1 MKALIIDNYDSF
13 TFNLYQLVGEITG
26 IEPIV
31 VRNDGMKWEDLLLQ
45 DFDSVIISP
54 GPGSPD
60 KERDFGLSRRAIQEL
75 RLPIFGV
82 CLGHQGIGYLFGGT
96 VQHAPEPMH
105 GRLSY
110 VYHDES
116 DLFAGVSN
124 PFRAVRY
131 HSLTCADPL
140 PECLV
145 KTAWTED
152 GIIMG
157 LAHRTLPIWGVQF
170 HPESISTE
178 HGRTLLKNFA
188 QLTAQ
193 HGLTKHRRKHNSVE
207 MDRSRA
213 VKDQGPEDKYKLFV
227 RRIPLAVD
235 TADLFTRLFA
245 GEETAFWL
253 DSSLCSQGLA
263 RFSMCGGASSSQS
276 ETVRYY
282 AHEGELEVRHG
293 GTASVTREDLFSY
306 LNREIAR
313 RAVEPSIDLPFDFN
327 CGYVGY
333 FGYELKAA
341 IGCKTKHRSD
351 HPDCALLAVDRCVVV
366 DHQENDVYLLYLGH
380 AADEWASESWFDSI
394 TPHLHARSSALASSS
409 FSEPHSFAECQSQE
423 RYLENIATCL
433 QHLKDGESYEICLTN
448 RIKAA
453 TRVNPFEY
461 YKVLRVVNP
470 APYSAYLKFPEV
482 EVACSSMERFL
493 KINSTGIV
501 ETKPIKGTV
510 RRGANSTEDER
521 LRDWLAHDTK
531 SHSENLMIVDLLRN
545 DLGQVCRLGSVSV
558 PKLMSVES
566 YATVHQLVSTVTGH
580 LRGDQTAVD
589 CLQAAFPG
597 GSMTGA
603 PKMRTMEIID
613 ELEDEARGI
622 YSGSI
627 GYLALNGS
635 ADLNIVIRTA
645 VFADES
651 VSIGVGGA
659 IVALSDPIAEWE
671 EIVLKSKALRQAFE
685 QFSHVAVER

>member
-1 MKALIIDNYDSF
+1 
-13 TFNLYQLVGEITG
+13 
-26 IEPIV
+26 
-31 VRNDGMKWEDLLLQ
+31 
-45 DFDSVIISP
+45 
-54 GPGSPD
+54 
-60 KERDFGLSRRAIQEL
+60 
-75 RLPIFGV
+75 
-82 CLGHQGIGYLFGGT
+82 
-96 VQHAPEPMH
+96 MH

-131 HSLTCADPL
+131 HSLTCVDPL
-140 PECLV
+140 PPCLV

-157 LAHRTLPIWGVQF
+157 LAHRTLPVWGVQF

-178 HGRTLLKNFA
+178 YGKTILKNFA
-188 QLTAQ
+188 RLTAQ
-193 HGLTKHRRKHNSVE
+193 NRSTSQVERRSNS
-207 MDRSRA
+207 R
-213 VKDQGPEDKYKLFV
+213 KYKLFV
-227 RRIPLAVD
+227 RRLSLAVD
-235 TADLFTRLFA
+235 VASLFTRLFA

-253 DSSLCSQGLA
+253 DSSQCSEGLA
-263 RFSMCGGASSSQS
+263 RFSICGGASSSES
-276 ETVRYY
+276 ETVRFY

-293 GTASVTREDLFSY
+293 GTASVSREDLFSY
-306 LNREIAR
+306 LNREIGR

-341 IGCKTKHRSD
+341 LGYKTAHRSE

-366 DHQENDVYLLYLGH
+366 DHQENQVYLLYLGH
-380 AADEWASESWFDSI
+380 EAEEKAAACWFDSI
-394 TPHLHARSSALASSS
+394 TPHLKTRTSEVRESS
-409 FSEPHSFAECQSQE
+409 FSEQVSFAECQSRE
-423 RYLENIATCL
+423 RYLENIATCQ

-448 RIKAA
+448 RIKAN
-453 TRVNPFEY
+453 THVNPFEY

-493 KINSTGIV
+493 KISSTGIV

-510 RRGANSTEDER
+510 RRGSNSTEDER
-521 LRDWLAHDTK
+521 LREWLAHDVK

-545 DLGQVCRLGSVSV
+545 DLGRVCRLGSVSV
-558 PKLMSVES
+558 PKLMHVES
-566 YATVHQLVSTVTGH
+566 YATVHQLVSTITGH

-589 CLQAAFPG
+589 CLRAAFPG

-603 PKMRTMEIID
+603 PKVRTMEIID

-627 GYLALNGS
+627 GYLALNGA

-651 VSIGVGGA
+651 VTIGVGGA
-659 IVALSDPIAEWE
+659 IVALSDPVSEWD

-685 QFSHVAVER
+685 QFSSPVVPQKSEPDPIQAYFVSSCAKPH

>member
-26 IEPIV
+26 TEPIV
-31 VRNDGMKWEDLLLQ
+31 VKNDGMAWEDLLLL

-54 GPGSPD
+54 GPGHPE

-75 RLPIFGV
+75 RVPILGV
-82 CLGHQGIGYLFGGT
+82 CLGHQGIDCLFGGT
-96 VQHAPEPMH
+96 VRHAPEPMH
-105 GRLSY
+105 GRLSF
-110 VYHDES
+110 VYHNES
-116 DLFAGVSN
+116 ELFAGVSN

-131 HSLTCADPL
+131 HSLACTDPL
-140 PECLV
+140 PSCLT

-178 HGRTLLKNFA
+178 YGRTLLKNFA
-188 QLTAQ
+188 RLVAQ
-193 HGLTKHRRKHNSVE
+193 NGSSNAPVVE
-207 MDRSRA
+207 REPA
-213 VKDQGPEDKYKLFV
+213 TDKSKLFV
-227 RRIPLAVD
+227 RRIRLAVD
-235 TADLFTRLFA
+235 VPDLFTRLFA

-253 DSSLCSQGLA
+253 DSSLCADGLA
-263 RFSMCGGASSSQS
+263 RFSICGGASNSHS
-276 ETVRYY
+276 ETVRFY
-282 AHEGELEVRHG
+282 AHERKLVVRHG
-293 GTASVTREDLFSY
+293 ESVSVSHEDLFSY

-313 RAVEPSIDLPFDFN
+313 RAVEPSIDLPFNFN

-341 IGCKTKHRSD
+341 LGCKTEHRSD

-366 DHQENDVYLLYLGH
+366 DHQENEVYLLYLGQESDGLD
-380 AADEWASESWFDSI
+380 AACWFDSI
-394 TPHLHARSSALASSS
+394 TPQLKARPSELPAVS
-409 FSEPHSFAECQSQE
+409 FCEPINFAECQSRE
-423 RYLENIATCL
+423 RYLENIATCQ

-448 RIKAA
+448 RIKAK

-493 KINSTGIV
+493 KISATGIV

-510 RRGANSTEDER
+510 KRGANSTEDER
-521 LRDWLAHDTK
+521 LRDWLAHDPK

-545 DLGQVCRLGSVSV
+545 DLGRVCRLGSVSV
-558 PKLMSVES
+558 PKLMHVES

-580 LRGDQTAVD
+580 LRDDQTAVD
-589 CLQAAFPG
+589 CLRAAFPG

-603 PKMRTMEIID
+603 PKVRTMEIID

-645 VFADES
+645 VFAGDS
-651 VSIGVGGA
+651 VSIGIGGA
-659 IVALSDPIAEWE
+659 IVALSDPVAEWDE
-671 EIVLKSKALRQAFE
+671 TVLKSKALRKAFE
-685 QFSHVAVER
+685 QFSQVATAMSQS

>member
-26 IEPIV
+26 TEPLV
-31 VRNDGMKWEDLLLQ
+31 VKNDGMAWEDLLLL

-54 GPGSPD
+54 GPGHPE

-75 RLPIFGV
+75 RVPILGV
-82 CLGHQGIGYLFGGT
+82 CLGHQGIDHLFGGT

-110 VYHDES
+110 VYHNES

-131 HSLTCADPL
+131 HSLACADPL
-140 PECLV
+140 PLCLV

-157 LAHRTLPIWGVQF
+157 LAHRNLPIWGVQF

-178 HGRTLLKNFA
+178 YGRTLLRNFA
-188 QLTAQ
+188 RLSAQ
-193 HGLTKHRRKHNSVE
+193 KRSTNAAVVE
-207 MDRSRA
+207 RA
-213 VKDQGPEDKYKLFV
+213 TPTNKYKLFV
-227 RRIPLAVD
+227 RRVPVAVNV
-235 TADLFTRLFA
+235 ADLFTRLFA
-245 GEETAFWL
+245 DEETAFWL
-253 DSSLCSQGLA
+253 DSSLCSDGLA
-263 RFSMCGGASSSQS
+263 RFSICGGASSSES
-276 ETVRYY
+276 ETVRFF
-282 AHEGELEVRHG
+282 AHERKLEVRQG
-293 GTASVTREDLFSY
+293 GKISVTHEDLFSY

-313 RAVEPSIDLPFDFN
+313 RAIEPSIDLPFSFN

-341 IGCKTKHRSD
+341 IGYKTKHRSN
-351 HPDCALLAVDRCVVV
+351 HPDCALLAVDRCVVI
-366 DHQENDVYLLYLGH
+366 DHQENDVYLLYVGH
-380 AADEWASESWFDSI
+380 EADERNAASWFDSI
-394 TPHLHARSSALASSS
+394 TPQLHARPSQTQPPCIN
-409 FSEPHSFAECQSQE
+409 EPVNFAECQSQE
-423 RYLENIATCL
+423 RYLENIAACL
-433 QHLKDGESYEICLTN
+433 QYLKDGESYEICLTN
-448 RIKAA
+448 RIKA
-453 TRVNPFEY
+453 TTHVNPFEY

-493 KINSTGIV
+493 KISSNGIV

-510 RRGANSTEDER
+510 RRGANATEDER
-521 LRDWLAHDTK
+521 LREWLAHDTK

-545 DLGQVCRLGSVSV
+545 DLGRVCRLGSVSV

-589 CLQAAFPG
+589 CLRAAFPG

-603 PKMRTMEIID
+603 PKVRTMEIID

-651 VSIGVGGA
+651 VTIGVGGA

-671 EIVLKSKALRQAFE
+671 EIILKAKALRHAFE
-685 QFSHVAVER
+685 QFSPAVVVQR

>member
-1 MKALIIDNYDSF
+1 MKTLIIDNYDSF

-26 IEPIV
+26 TEPIV
-31 VRNDGMKWEDLLLQ
+31 VKNDGMAWEDLLLQ

-54 GPGSPD
+54 GPGHPE

-75 RLPIFGV
+75 RVPILGV
-82 CLGHQGIGYLFGGT
+82 CLGHQGIGHLFGGT

-116 DLFAGVSN
+116 ELFAGITN

-131 HSLTCADPL
+131 HSLTCTDPL
-140 PECLV
+140 PSCLV

-157 LAHRTLPIWGVQF
+157 LSHRTLPIWGVQF

-178 HGRTLLKNFA
+178 HGRTILKNFA
-188 QLTAQ
+188 RLAAQ
-193 HGLTKHRRKHNSVE
+193 NGSTDYRRN
-207 MDRSRA
+207 
-213 VKDQGPEDKYKLFV
+213 KLFV
-227 RRIPLAVD
+227 RRIPVKVD
-235 TADLFTRLFA
+235 AANLFTQLFA

-253 DSSLCSQGLA
+253 DSSLCSDGLA
-263 RFSMCGGASSSQS
+263 RFSVCGGASSSQS

-293 GTASVTREDLFSY
+293 GTASVSHEDIFSY
-306 LNREIAR
+306 LKREIAC
-313 RAVEPSIDLPFDFN
+313 RAVEPSIDLPFNFN

-341 IGCKTKHRSD
+341 LGCKTKHRSD
-351 HPDCALLAVDRCVVV
+351 HPDCALLAVDRCVVI
-366 DHQENDVYLLYLGH
+366 DHQENDVYLLYLGQTTDES
-380 AADEWASESWFDSI
+380 AAACWFDYV
-394 TPHLHARSSALASSS
+394 TPHLHATSSEALPVS
-409 FSEPHSFAECQSQE
+409 FNEPVSFTECQSRE
-423 RYLENIATCL
+423 RYLQNIATCL

-448 RIKAA
+448 RIRSK
-453 TRVNPFEY
+453 THVNPLEY

-493 KINSTGIV
+493 KISPTGIV

-521 LRDWLAHDTK
+521 LREWLAHDTK

-545 DLGQVCRLGSVSV
+545 DLGRACRLGSVSV
-558 PKLMSVES
+558 PKLMHVES
-566 YATVHQLVSTVTGH
+566 YATVHQLVSTITGH
-580 LRGDQTAVD
+580 LRADQTAVD
-589 CLQAAFPG
+589 CLRAAFPG

-603 PKMRTMEIID
+603 PKVRTMEIID

-651 VSIGVGGA
+651 VTIGVGGA
-659 IVALSDPIAEWE
+659 IVALSDPVAEWE

-685 QFSHVAVER
+685 QFSHVAERVG